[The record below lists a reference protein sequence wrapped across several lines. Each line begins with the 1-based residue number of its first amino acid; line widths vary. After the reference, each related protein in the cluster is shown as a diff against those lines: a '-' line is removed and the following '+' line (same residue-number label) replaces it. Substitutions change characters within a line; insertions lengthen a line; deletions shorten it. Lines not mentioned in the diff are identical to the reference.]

1 MGILATI
8 VSFFSKYFGK
18 KKIPVYEDC
27 AFCKERVYL
36 PFHCDYC
43 NQYFCG
49 KHRLPFEHDC
59 KNISEWKKTS
69 GSGGTTV
76 ESKAGNLFV
85 RK

>member
-1 MGILATI
+1 
-8 VSFFSKYFGK
+8 
-18 KKIPVYEDC
+18 
-27 AFCKERVYL
+27 VYL

-43 NQYFCG
+43 DQYFCG
-49 KHRLPFEHDC
+49 KHRLPFEHNC

>member
-18 KKIPVYEDC
+18 KKIPVYENC
-27 AFCKERVYL
+27 SFCGERVYL

-43 NQYFCG
+43 NRYFCG
-49 KHRLPFEHDC
+49 KHRLPCEHDC
-59 KNISEWKKTS
+59 KNISKWKKTS
-69 GSGGTTV
+69 ASEGTTV